1 MLEGL
6 RQTGIRTDDD
16 VRRLIGWL
24 KEPRIGTRRNCGEAD
39 HVAPFKFVADVLTD
53 RVQDFIAWA
62 NRSGGKSYLAGLI
75 TWAKSSIIPGVE
87 SAVLAGSLEQAGRV
101 YKAMNS
107 CWAMTGLQDDWLF
120 DRPTRKATRWRNG
133 SLVSVLTAS
142 TKSARGPHP
151 QRVIL
156 DEIDEMAEDVYSAA
170 MSQAQSKGDILA
182 SIGRL
187 STNHKIAGMMEAAI
201 ASAKENE
208 VPIYKWC
215 IAGETI
221 IETDRGGV
229 AIQDMTGGEKVLTL
243 EGLKAVAFVGRT
255 GYNKTIRIKTN
266 AGLEIRCTAD
276 HLIFTRDGWRRAG
289 ELKTGAEIFS
299 RLSPLREGKA
309 PAGET
314 MPGLLHG
321 SITGRPPGPGDD
333 RQAPGSKAGE
343 RAPRQGAD
351 IHSEHEGEN
360 GLSPAGTFQKN
371 AGMEQGPEL
380 DAGGISRNHGG
391 PSQAG
396 AIEQDS
402 DVDRANALQD
412 TRKDGNDLGAG
423 NENRILPGRRFYPG
437 IEGGHRSERKLLA
450 LFTESQV
457 QGQGQGNLSEQPRI
471 QPFSFDRNGIEG
483 RSRGDEESIGLDRII
498 EIEPGNDAGSVY
510 DLTVDDG
517 PPHFFANGI
526 LVHNCIWE
534 VLAPC
539 RDYACS
545 TCKISPWCPG
555 THMKTADG
563 YYSVGDFL
571 NKIKNVS
578 EATLQIEWFCRKLG
592 RSDLVYGEQFDEG
605 IHAASDIP
613 GFDPSR
619 GHVFLSIDWGGTH
632 PFSLGVWQAHP
643 DLEWVRVDEIY
654 KDNTTNSYLIEE
666 AKERPWW
673 PYIWEGVADPS
684 RPDLIKEWAAPGTGI
699 RIIGA
704 DNDVDPGIAAVRNA
718 LKPLFGRPRFR
729 VCRHTCQHWLNEI
742 RGYYQRKGKPVKEQ
756 DHAMDETRYFVR
768 WKLEPPKRKGKVWTP
783 ASAAQKE
790 KQKPAE
796 ADRDR
801 IPAGIKMSPEKP
813 PQPAAQP
820 QPQASPDKCVKR
832 IPEAAMMATASGP
845 TLDPETKGEQNV
857 DKPQT
862 PPPAARKGRVFLP
875 PRTAGRAGRAGDP
888 EDDD

>member
-1 MLEGL
+1 
-6 RQTGIRTDDD
+6 
-16 VRRLIGWL
+16 
-24 KEPRIGTRRNCGEAD
+24 
-39 HVAPFKFVADVLTD
+39 
-53 RVQDFIAWA
+53 
-62 NRSGGKSYLAGLI
+62 
-75 TWAKSSIIPGVE
+75 
-87 SAVLAGSLEQAGRV
+87 
-101 YKAMNS
+101 
-107 CWAMTGLQDDWLF
+107 
-120 DRPTRKATRWRNG
+120 
-133 SLVSVLTAS
+133 
-142 TKSARGPHP
+142 
-151 QRVIL
+151 
-156 DEIDEMAEDVYSAA
+156 MAEDVYSAA

-208 VPIYKWC
+208 VPIYKW
-215 IAGETI
+215 
-221 IETDRGGV
+221 
-229 AIQDMTGGEKVLTL
+229 
-243 EGLKAVAFVGRT
+243 
-255 GYNKTIRIKTN
+255 
-266 AGLEIRCTAD
+266 
-276 HLIFTRDGWRRAG
+276 
-289 ELKTGAEIFS
+289 
-299 RLSPLREGKA
+299 
-309 PAGET
+309 
-314 MPGLLHG
+314 
-321 SITGRPPGPGDD
+321 
-333 RQAPGSKAGE
+333 
-343 RAPRQGAD
+343 
-351 IHSEHEGEN
+351 
-360 GLSPAGTFQKN
+360 
-371 AGMEQGPEL
+371 
-380 DAGGISRNHGG
+380 
-391 PSQAG
+391 
-396 AIEQDS
+396 
-402 DVDRANALQD
+402 
-412 TRKDGNDLGAG
+412 
-423 NENRILPGRRFYPG
+423 
-437 IEGGHRSERKLLA
+437 
-450 LFTESQV
+450 
-457 QGQGQGNLSEQPRI
+457 
-471 QPFSFDRNGIEG
+471 
-483 RSRGDEESIGLDRII
+483 
-498 EIEPGNDAGSVY
+498 
-510 DLTVDDG
+510 
-517 PPHFFANGI
+517 
-526 LVHNCIWE
+526 CIWE